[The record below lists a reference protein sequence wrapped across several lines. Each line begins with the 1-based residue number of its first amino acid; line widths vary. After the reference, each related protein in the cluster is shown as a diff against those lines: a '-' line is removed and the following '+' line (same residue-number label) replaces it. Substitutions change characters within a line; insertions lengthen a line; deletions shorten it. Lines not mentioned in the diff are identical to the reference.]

1 MWRTRLLSFMGL
13 IVVLALLAGG
23 VLVLVALL
31 TGGAPGSAANRRWAR
46 VAQRRAPVAPRSR
59 RDSASSE
66 LLDHVDRQLS
76 ALLSERHRVGLLLG
90 RGEQLRRR
98 LLGSEQF
105 RSRLESLDQQI
116 ELLWRKARHLDGLVG
131 RYQRHRDELA
141 LLAETAEFGR
151 MVADYEAESSVDARW
166 AGLSEPTD
174 ELDEEATRLLDVVE
188 AEDELT
194 AMLRG

>member
-1 MWRTRLLSFMGL
+1 LGLSELLF
-13 IVVLALLAGG
+13 LALVFVVFWALSARAGG
-23 VLVLVALL
+23 RQAD
-31 TGGAPGSAANRRWAR
+31 SANRRWAR
-46 VAQRRAPVAPRSR
+46 VAQRRAPVASR
-59 RDSASSE
+59 RERRESAADE
-66 LLDHVDRQLS
+66 LLDHVDGQLA
-76 ALLSERHRVGLLLG
+76 ALLSERHRVGLLIG

-98 LLGSEQF
+98 LLGSEQH
-105 RSRLESLDQQI
+105 RERVAGLDQQI

-151 MVADYEAESSVDARW
+151 LVADYEAESRLGRDV

-174 ELDEEATRLLDVVE
+174 DLDEEATRLLDVVE
-188 AEDELT
+188 AEEELT